1 MFDLKGKKVVVIG
14 GSAGMGLATA
24 ELAVDAGAEVAI
36 AARGRERLEKAAAA
50 LTERGKGRKVASR
63 ALRVEDRKDVAAFLA
78 ENAPFDHLVLPGST
92 VRPLLY
98 DNLDEKEANDAF
110 NSKFWG
116 PFWAAWDARQHMRK
130 GGSVVFFSGVAA
142 ERPVSGYVMGA
153 CINGALNA
161 GVRSLALEFAKIGC
175 RANVISP
182 SLVETPL
189 LDALHGHDKAERIAK
204 LSARLP
210 VGRIGTQ
217 EECGMAA
224 LYLMCNGYVTA
235 QVLGVD
241 GGHVAM
247 E

>member
-1 MFDLKGKKVVVIG
+1 MFALTGKKVVVIG

-24 ELAVDAGAEVAI
+24 EASVDAGATVAI
-36 AARGRERLEKAAAA
+36 AARGKERLQAAAEA
-50 LTERGKGRKVASR
+50 LAKRGNGRAVAHL
-63 ALRVEDRKDVAAFLA
+63 ALQVEDRKAVAKFLA
-78 ENAPFDHLVLPGST
+78 DNAPFDHLVLPGST
-92 VRPLLY
+92 VRPVLY
-98 DNLDEKEANDAF
+98 DDLDEQEANDAF

-116 PFWAAWDARQHMRK
+116 PFWAAWDARRHMRK
-130 GGSVVFFSGVAA
+130 GGSVVFFTGVAA

-182 SLVETPL
+182 SLVITPL
-189 LDALHGHDKAERIAK
+189 LDALHGHDRDERIK
-204 LSARLP
+204 RLSARLP
-210 VGRIGTQ
+210 VGRVGTA
-217 EECGMAA
+217 EECAMGA

-235 QVLGVD
+235 QVLGID

>member
-1 MFDLKGKKVVVIG
+1 VFDLKGKKVVVIG
-14 GSAGMGLATA
+14 GSAGMGLSAA

-36 AARGRERLEKAAAA
+36 AARGKERLEKAAAS
-50 LTERGKGRKVASR
+50 LTQRGKGRKVAFR
-63 ALRVEDRKDVAAFLA
+63 ALQVENRKDVAAFLA

-92 VRPLLY
+92 VRPVLY
-98 DNLDEKEANDAF
+98 DALDEKEANDAF

-116 PFWAAWDARQHMRK
+116 PFWAAWDARKHMRK

-189 LDALHGHDKAERIAK
+189 LDALHGHDKDERIAT
-204 LSARLP
+204 LGARLP
-210 VGRIGTQ
+210 VKRIGTA

>member
-1 MFDLKGKKVVVIG
+1 MFDLTGKKVVVIG

-24 ELAVDAGAEVAI
+24 EAAVDAGAGVAI
-36 AARGRERLEKAAAA
+36 AARGRERLEQAAAA
-50 LTERGKGRKVASR
+50 LTKRGNGRKVAWR
-63 ALRVEDRKDVAAFLA
+63 ALQVEDRKAVAAFLA
-78 ENAPFDHLVLPGST
+78 DNAPFDHLALPGST
-92 VRPLLY
+92 VRPVLY
-98 DNLDEKEANDAF
+98 DDLNEQEAADAF

-116 PFWAAWDARQHMRK
+116 PFWAAWDARRHMRR

-142 ERPVSGYVMGA
+142 ERPVKGYVMGA

-189 LDALHGHDKAERIAK
+189 LDALHGHDKEERIRRLA
-204 LSARLP
+204 ARLP
-210 VGRIGTQ
+210 VGRIGTP

>member
-14 GSAGMGLATA
+14 GSAGMGLAAA

-36 AARGRERLEKAAAA
+36 AARGKERLEKAAAA
-50 LTERGKGRKVASR
+50 LTQRSKGRKVAFR
-63 ALRVEDRKDVAAFLA
+63 TLQVEDRKDVAAFLA

-92 VRPLLY
+92 VRPILY
-98 DNLDEKEANDAF
+98 DDLDEQEASDAF

-116 PFWAAWDARQHMRK
+116 PFWAAWDARKHMRK
-130 GGSVVFFSGVAA
+130 GGSVVFFTGVAA

-189 LDALHGHDKAERIAK
+189 LDALHGHDKDERIAK
-204 LSARLP
+204 LGARLP
-210 VGRIGTQ
+210 VKRIGTA

>member
-1 MFDLKGKKVVVIG
+1 VFDLKGKKVIVIG
-14 GSAGMGLATA
+14 GSAGMGLAAA

-36 AARGRERLEKAAAA
+36 AARGKERLEKAAAA
-50 LTERGKGRKVASR
+50 LTHRGKGRKVAFR
-63 ALRVEDRKDVAAFLA
+63 ALQVEDRKDVAAFLA

-92 VRPLLY
+92 VRPVLY
-98 DNLDEKEANDAF
+98 DDLNEQEASDAF

-116 PFWAAWDARQHMRK
+116 PFWAAWDARKHMRR
-130 GGSVVFFSGVAA
+130 GGSVVFFTGVAA

-189 LDALHGHDKAERIAK
+189 LDALHGHDKDERIAK
-204 LSARLP
+204 LAARLP
-210 VGRIGTQ
+210 VKRIGTA